1 MKPQYV
7 LLVAIPLALGGHLL
21 EVEPLLVFV
30 ISIVALAPLSELL
43 ADAGEDL
50 AVHAGPRF
58 GGLITTFSGNT
69 PELVIGVLAL
79 QAGLLRLVKAS
90 ITGAILAN
98 LLLVLGLGLFVGGLR
113 NGRQYFNREHAA
125 LSATLMVISLI
136 ALLVPALYW
145 ALVPDPDTAMRN
157 AGEVETLSEAVA
169 ALMLLVYALSV
180 YFSLFWDQE
189 GQIVAGVH
197 HLQAR
202 RSLRRASGLMIGALV
217 AFTMVAAVFV
227 ASVPQV
233 TARWAISDY
242 FIGIVVVPLIGSLSS
257 HLVGIESAFRNRAD
271 LTLSVTTGAS
281 IHVVLFVAP
290 TLVFLSLLLGHPMDL
305 IFSELELVGLAAA
318 SGVSTLVAQDGMSN
332 WLEGA
337 MLVAVYAILALAFYW
352 VPL

>member
-1 MKPQYV
+1 MKPFYA
-7 LLVAIPLALGGHLL
+7 LLLAAPALATQAMGAPALAVFLLAMVAM
-21 EVEPLLVFV
+21 
-30 ISIVALAPLSELL
+30 APLSELL
-43 ADAGEDL
+43 ADTGEDL

-58 GGLITTFSGNT
+58 GGLITTFSGNA
-69 PELVIGVLAL
+69 PELIIGVLAI

-113 NGRQYFNREHAA
+113 NGRQYFNREQAA
-125 LSATLMVISLI
+125 LSATLMVLSMI
-136 ALLVPALYW
+136 ALIVPALYW
-145 ALVPDPDTAMRN
+145 ALVPDPDPGMRN
-157 AGEVETLSEAVA
+157 AGSVETLSEAVA

-180 YFSLFWDQE
+180 YFSVFWDRESQV
-189 GQIVAGVH
+189 VAGVH

-202 RSLRRASGLMIGALV
+202 RPLRPSLVLMAVVLV
-217 AFTMVAAVFV
+217 LFIAVSTAFV
-227 ASVPQV
+227 ASVPAV
-233 TARWAISDY
+233 SARWAISDY
-242 FIGIVVVPLIGSLSS
+242 FIGIVIVPLIGSLSS
-257 HLVGIESAFRNRAD
+257 HLVGIESAFRDRAD

-290 TLVFLSLLLGHPMDL
+290 VLVFLSLLVGHPMDL
-305 IFSELELVGLAAA
+305 IFSQLELVALGAAA
-318 SGVSTLVAQDGMSN
+318 GVSAMVAQDGMSN